1 MSSHISQTDQSY
13 TVIGMTCE
21 HCVQAVTEEVGA
33 IPAVTDVRVDLASGV
48 PDGDGD
54 RTGRQGGCRSRCRR
68 GRIHAGRLI
77 GERREKTATMGSGA
91 DRPAIA
97 F

>member
-48 PDGDGD
+48 L
-54 RTGRQGGCRSRCRR
+54 TV
-68 GRIHAGRLI
+68 
-77 GERREKTATMGSGA
+77 TATEPV
-91 DRPAIA
+91 DRAA
-97 F
+97 VEAAVDEAGYTLAG

>member
-21 HCVQAVTEEVGA
+21 HCVLAVTEEVGA
-33 IPAVTDVRVDLASGV
+33 IPAVTD
-48 PDGDGD
+48 
-54 RTGRQGGCRSRCRR
+54 
-68 GRIHAGRLI
+68 AGRLI
-77 GERREKTATMGSGA
+77 GEGREKTATMGSGA